1 MSDPADLLEVAFN
14 DLREAVMPY
23 TKLPGVDAAHA
34 TVRRRRRTRFA
45 AAAVALVAV
54 PLVAYALFRSPN
66 PVAAPIPPGTN
77 LYPTQTASASAQLQP
92 MGFPAAPA

>member
-34 TVRRRRRTRFA
+34 TVRRRRRTKF
-45 AAAVALVAV
+45 AVAAD
-54 PLVAYALFRSPN
+54 
-66 PVAAPIPPGTN
+66 
-77 LYPTQTASASAQLQP
+77 
-92 MGFPAAPA
+92 